1 MITVDAGMHL
11 LCTYTYSSRQLWL
24 IFYDAVWQ
32 RTVRRVRGDLPVF
45 GYIPAYM
52 SLMQRWSQV
61 TQLGVIIEASA
72 VEVINCVYQKSHNY
86 KTTPS
91 PALLLAGW
99 LYGIQYQTNSA
110 EYRDGTTAY
119 HAKPTPCA
127 DCYVPQRSAQLMNP
141 ASNTCPVGWT
151 REYNG
156 YLMSEASHV
165 FGALTSSHHSTSYIC
180 VDSAPEVATG
190 PGLTQG
196 LLYFT
201 RVGCGT
207 LPCSKFTARFNVPCV
222 VCTKW

>member
-1 MITVDAGMHL
+1 MLISGYAVGSHHRSIGGGSNQ
-11 LCTYTYSSRQLWL
+11 LCLPEEPQL
-24 IFYDAVWQ
+24 Q
-32 RTVRRVRGDLPVF
+32 NHTKP
-45 GYIPAYM
+45 
-52 SLMQRWSQV
+52 
-61 TQLGVIIEASA
+61 GVA
-72 VEVINCVYQKSHNY
+72 
-86 KTTPS
+86 
-91 PALLLAGW
+91 AGW

-110 EYRDGTTAY
+110 KYRDGTTAY

-222 VCTKW
+222 VCTK